1 MSSTQFWNKWIFN
14 INKASFLLIVIP
26 YLGFNWQELYNS
38 PFYSFNSFFI
48 LIAILI
54 LIEIGVKIL
63 LSKLIKKEWHISIL
77 VFSFFIIFFYGN
89 YPVDPIFNFFNK
101 NWGIII
107 RGKSIV
113 IVILIGIILFQYY
126 WIIQRNKTYKFFN
139 IFLIIFSIITFISG
153 HNPNINI
160 ENNVITSKKID
171 LSSSR
176 IKSEIKPIILIVADE
191 YNSPYNLYT
200 LFNDS
205 SLFDFSK
212 QLIKSNWIVNNN
224 SYSNETSTIHSI
236 ASIFNY
242 NLSLDTNYKKRSME
256 YIWYHFLKKSTLI
269 EELYQKKVQF
279 INYGIFDLNDKRAFS
294 HLYIYPKNFA
304 EQFLL
309 YSCYLFAKRS
319 SINFNGKKLSGKNEI
334 IMEHNKYFIYNSI
347 ELLKNIKTNSFA
359 YIHLFMPHAPLQF
372 EPEFKRKELKNIY
385 DYKEYWNFSNKK
397 ILSLLKGLT
406 KSNQYRIILTGDHGL
421 RGMPTDP
428 HSTFTA
434 YYGFDS
440 LSVSKI
446 KSVQDL
452 GILINESF

>member
-1 MSSTQFWNKWIFN
+1 MSSKQFWNKWIFN

-38 PFYSFNSFFI
+38 PFFSFNSFFI
-48 LIAILI
+48 LISILI

-63 LSKLIKKEWHISIL
+63 LNKLIKKEWYISIF
-77 VFSFFIIFFYGN
+77 VSSFFIIFFYGN
-89 YPVDPIFNFFNK
+89 YPVDPIFNLFNK

-113 IVILIGIILFQYY
+113 IFILIGIILFQYY

-153 HNPNINI
+153 HNPNKNI
-160 ENNVITSKKID
+160 ENNVITSRKID
-171 LSSSR
+171 LSSSH
-176 IKSEIKPIILIVADE
+176 IKSEIKPIILIIADE

-294 HLYIYPKNFA
+294 HLYIYPKNFT

-334 IMEHNKYFIYNSI
+334 IMEHNKYFVYNSS

-372 EPEFKRKELKNIY
+372 EPEFKRKELKNIC
-385 DYKEYWNFSNKK
+385 DYKEYWNFSNRK